1 MFLDRQRRAEPGR
14 FLHLKVGLFFVGA
27 AVLLAGMVTERD
39 VVVAVAIAILAVGF
53 LLRFLER
60 RDPPR
65 FVEDDDDP
73 EDEEPLDDRGLPPD
87 VPEDRRQY

>member
-1 MFLDRQRRAEPGR
+1 MFLDRSRRAEPGR

-39 VVVAVAIAILAVGF
+39 VVVAVAIAILAAGF

-60 RDPPR
+60 REPMR
-65 FVEDDDDP
+65 FVDDEEM
-73 EDEEPLDDRGLPPD
+73 EDEEIANEDPPPD
-87 VPEDRRQY
+87 VPEDRRQR

>member
-14 FLHLKVGLFFVGA
+14 FLHLKIGLFFVGA

-39 VVVAVAIAILAVGF
+39 VVVAAAIAILAAGF

-60 RDPPR
+60 RDPVR
-65 FVEDDDDP
+65 FVEDEET
-73 EDEEPLDDRGLPPD
+73 EDEEPIDDGGLPPD
-87 VPEDRRQY
+87 LPEDRRQR